1 VRFNLEINYNKL
13 EHDRNYSC
21 KKTQM
26 RFVKGNSNNNLH
38 EIKGACGDSAFDG
51 GGEDFDIS
59 SQEYK

>member
-1 VRFNLEINYNKL
+1 
-13 EHDRNYSC
+13 
-21 KKTQM
+21 M